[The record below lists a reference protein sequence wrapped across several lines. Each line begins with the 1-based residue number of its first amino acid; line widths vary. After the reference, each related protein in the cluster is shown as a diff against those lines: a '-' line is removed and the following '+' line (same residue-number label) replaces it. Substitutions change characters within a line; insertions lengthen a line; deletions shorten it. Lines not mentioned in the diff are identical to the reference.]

1 MAANEANPTTPTP
14 NHDFIFITYNDD
26 QNGWHHDKTTQRI
39 VRLALRNRYL
49 SYPSRYL
56 RLIQR
61 YEGWGVILTEFWS
74 INSLA
79 MNMEGDWI
87 GYILADDATL
97 HAQLALT
104 TLTLDVDSPDKTSY
118 L

>member
-1 MAANEANPTTPTP
+1 MLTRG
-14 NHDFIFITYNDD
+14 D
-26 QNGWHHDKTTQRI
+26 HHTFRQ
-39 VRLALRNRYL
+39 
-49 SYPSRYL
+49 
-56 RLIQR
+56 
-61 YEGWGVILTEFWS
+61 
-74 INSLA
+74 NSLA